1 MMASPRD
8 FRPSIQNPTP
18 RTAPGTRRRG
28 LRRVLEGCAPDCRCG
43 PLARWRK
50 GGAAHDAVDATR
62 QPERES
68 AVEASKGQRKHH
80 KGAA

>member
-1 MMASPRD
+1 MASGRG

-62 QPERES
+62 QPEGKGQPAD
-68 AVEASKGQRKHH
+68 AVEATKGQRKH
-80 KGAA
+80 A